1 MSLYVYK
8 LCNAWENGF
17 ELTPILV
24 WWFKRIIYLDRF
36 VCLHFKEM
44 FIIKLVLYL
53 PLGCSFKFSHIF
65 IFVFTMN
72 GIACVRL
79 VALFLCST
87 LTLSVSLPLS
97 LSAITQL
104 DTQIKWGQ
112 YLCFKYHRLK
122 FIEYCFIIWKIV
134 IFTLRKYF
142 YQQTDESSA
151 CAYILNGHARVLIH
165 QTDYYGAQ
173 TKSRILD
180 TKQKKKKRPF
190 PKTSHLLCV
199 YVQSI
204 K

>member
-36 VCLHFKEM
+36 VCLHFKGM

-151 CAYILNGHARVLIH
+151 CAYSQRARSCTHPSNRLLWRANKIKNIRYK
-165 QTDYYGAQ
+165 T
-173 TKSRILD
+173 
-180 TKQKKKKRPF
+180 KKKETAISENF
-190 PKTSHLLCV
+190 TFAMCV
-199 YVQSI
+199 RTI
-204 K
+204 D